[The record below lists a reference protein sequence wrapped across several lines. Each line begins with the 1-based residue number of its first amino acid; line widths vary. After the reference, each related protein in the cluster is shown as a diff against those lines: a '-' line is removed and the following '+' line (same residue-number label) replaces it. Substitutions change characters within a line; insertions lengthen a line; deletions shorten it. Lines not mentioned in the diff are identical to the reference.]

1 MDFSGLADACRAQ
14 GGGGG
19 GGVGGGGV
27 GGGKEEGA
35 LAGCVVDPDSRFND
49 RSVAPRQGNLQQPLT
64 VGKGPTSGSLQGP
77 PATLQGP
84 SGTLQG
90 PSGTFEGPEETMAD
104 LTLSRTPHSLK
115 KVTNNQKISNRCDRY
130 WLSNDIAAKFQP
142 HFHTDLISRSVTP

>member
-64 VGKGPTSGSLQGP
+64 VEKGPTLGSLQGP

-90 PSGTFEGPEETMAD
+90 PSGTFEGPEETFEVAEATMAD

-115 KVTNNQKISNRCDRY
+115 KVTNLGQQYSE
-130 WLSNDIAAKFQP
+130 DIR
-142 HFHTDLISRSVTP
+142 H

>member
-35 LAGCVVDPDSRFND
+35 LAGCVVDPGSRFND

-64 VGKGPTSGSLQGP
+64 AGKGPTLGSLQVP
-77 PATLQGP
+77 PA
-84 SGTLQG
+84 TLQG
-90 PSGTFEGPEETMAD
+90 PSGTFEGPEETFEVAEATMAD

-115 KVTNNQKISNRCDRY
+115 KVTN
-130 WLSNDIAAKFQP
+130 LG
-142 HFHTDLISRSVTP
+142 